1 MEVGDV
7 REVDRRSMRMEKVII
22 ECGLYFFVFQF
33 LIIVWEVILDVS
45 KIVIFILSKLNIY
58 NMLFIYYYD

>member
-7 REVDRRSMRMEKVII
+7 REVDRRSTRMEKVFI
-22 ECGLYFFVFQF
+22 ERGLYFFVFQF

-58 NMLFIYYYD
+58 YMLFIYYYD